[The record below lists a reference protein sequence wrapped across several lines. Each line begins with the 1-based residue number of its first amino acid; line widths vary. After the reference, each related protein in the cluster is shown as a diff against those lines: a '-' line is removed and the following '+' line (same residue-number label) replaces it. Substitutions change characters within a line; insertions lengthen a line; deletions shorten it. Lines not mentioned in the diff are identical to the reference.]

1 MSVTLDQLPNGPA
14 AMTADLRKDK
24 VTLQYAG
31 LTILTATLKLERNGV
46 LMSLKEGG
54 ARILAVSKSDGWD
67 QVTQTVRIGAVAM
80 QPGDILRLKVL
91 IPTAPAVD
99 GATAPEALAI
109 DPQSATVYCPARDF
123 QITLGSSEPLEW
135 TTEPK
140 LCVEGAATEFLVT
153 FKPRYSHFH

>member
-1 MSVTLDQLPNGPA
+1 
-14 AMTADLRKDK
+14 MTADLRKDK

-54 ARILAVSKSDGWD
+54 ARLLAVSKSDGWD
-67 QVTQTVRIGAVAM
+67 QVTQAVRIGAVAM
-80 QPGDILRLKVL
+80 QPGDVLRLKAL
-91 IPTAPAVD
+91 IPAAPAVD
-99 GATAPEALAI
+99 GATAPEAFTI
-109 DPQSATVYCPARDF
+109 DPESATVYCPSRDF